1 MNYVTTTSST
11 YENNMEKVEI
21 LKKQNEKINE
31 LFLIIQ
37 EKEHEINCLKKK
49 FHIIKKDKMI
59 YEFHNVIILK

>member
-1 MNYVTTTSST
+1 M
-11 YENNMEKVEI
+11 KI
-21 LKKQNEKINE
+21 IWKKQNEKKNE
-31 LFLIIQ
+31 LLLIIQ

>member
-1 MNYVTTTSST
+1 MNYATTTSST
-11 YENNMEKVEI
+11 YENNIEKVEYI
-21 LKKQNEKINE
+21 KKLNEKINE

>member
-31 LFLIIQ
+31 LLLIIQ

-49 FHIIKKDKMI
+49 FLFIKKDKMI
-59 YEFHNVIILK
+59 YKFHNVIILK